1 MLFDSND
8 GLASANPLAGPSDL
22 GHTGN
27 FTDEG
32 PDDHGALF
40 DFDFGRVEA
49 GQSVR
54 FSIFYG
60 AAANELEALT
70 AIAAVDASAYSL
82 AEPSTPDGPTLG
94 TPNTF
99 VFAFRNGAAANSA
112 PDAVDDTL
120 VTGQGSAATV
130 NVLVNDSDPNNDP
143 LSVTTFTQGAHGQ
156 VACEPDGDCAY
167 SPDAGFVGSDS
178 FQYTISDGNGGVD
191 TATVHVT
198 VGSGPTVDAGGD
210 GTVAE
215 GSLFSRAGSFTD
227 PDADS
232 WSATVDYGDGAGAVP
247 LSLAA
252 DKSFQLSHTYLDNG
266 SYAVTVR
273 VDDGHTS
280 DSDSF
285 QVTVSNVA
293 PSVLAGLDATIAAGG
308 TLSWPGSFSDPGS
321 LDSWTATVDYGDG
334 SPVQPLLLGLDHS
347 FQLLHTYAS
356 AGQFTLTVTVSDDD
370 GGAGSDTVTVT
381 VIEAAPTFTLMVA
394 AAGSGSGQVTGPGI
408 ACPGDCTQSYTVDTE
423 VVLHAA
429 PDPGS
434 AFTGWGGDCAGAGE
448 CSVTMSSDRSVTAT
462 FAMPQNTGPLVEA
475 GGDATV
481 AEGSLF
487 ARAGSFTDPDADS
500 WSATVDYGDGAG
512 AVPLSLAADKS
523 FQLSHTYLDNGS
535 YAVTVSVD
543 DGHTSDS
550 DSFQVAVSNAAPS
563 VQAGPDATVAAGA
576 TLSRPG
582 SFSDPGSL
590 DSWTATV
597 DYGDGSGT
605 QPLLLPGLDHSFQL
619 LHTYTS
625 AGQFTL
631 TVTVT
636 DDDGGAGSDTVT
648 VTVEAPLSSADL
660 SIAQSDA
667 PDPALVGGTL
677 VYTLT
682 ESNVGPTVADGV
694 TVTDT
699 LPAGVVFVSATSTR
713 GSCSQSSGVVT
724 CTFAS
729 LPSGATASQTITV
742 TPTQPGTITNSASVA
757 ASAPSDPDTSNNAA
771 TTSTTVNAVADLAL
785 TKTETPNPVQAGR
798 SLGYALTVTNNGPS
812 TATGVTVTDPLP
824 ATVSFAAASASQG
837 ECSGTTTITCNL
849 GALAAGAQATV
860 TITVTADQAGTVTNT
875 ASVSSETTDPSRS
888 NNSATA
894 TTTVDPAAD
903 LALTKTGAPSSVV
916 GSSLTYTLTVTNNGP
931 SAAAGVTVSDTLP
944 PNVTFDSAVSSAD
957 SCNRASGTVI
967 CAIGTLAAGAQATV
981 TIVVTPT
988 KTGTIASTAQ
998 VSSQTADPVAS
1009 NNVASA
1015 GTIVTAA
1022 GGGAA
1027 ADLAV
1032 TQIAAPDPVR
1042 VGGDLTYTISVK
1054 NIGQGAAPG
1063 TGFLDWLPAGVE
1075 LVSVA
1080 ADQGSCDEQVRLVL
1094 CDLGTIRPDR
1104 TATVTIR
1111 VVPTLAG
1118 AIINSAF
1125 ALSSK
1130 PDSRGDDNTASITTT
1145 VTG

>member
-1 MLFDSND
+1 
-8 GLASANPLAGPSDL
+8 
-22 GHTGN
+22 
-27 FTDEG
+27 
-32 PDDHGALF
+32 
-40 DFDFGRVEA
+40 
-49 GQSVR
+49 
-54 FSIFYG
+54 
-60 AAANELEALT
+60 
-70 AIAAVDASAYSL
+70 
-82 AEPSTPDGPTLG
+82 
-94 TPNTF
+94 
-99 VFAFRNGAAANSA
+99 
-112 PDAVDDTL
+112 
-120 VTGQGSAATV
+120 
-130 NVLVNDSDPNNDP
+130 
-143 LSVTTFTQGAHGQ
+143 
-156 VACEPDGDCAY
+156 
-167 SPDAGFVGSDS
+167 
-178 FQYTISDGNGGVD
+178 
-191 TATVHVT
+191 
-198 VGSGPTVDAGGD
+198 
-210 GTVAE
+210 
-215 GSLFSRAGSFTD
+215 
-227 PDADS
+227 
-232 WSATVDYGDGAGAVP
+232 
-247 LSLAA
+247 
-252 DKSFQLSHTYLDNG
+252 
-266 SYAVTVR
+266 
-273 VDDGHTS
+273 
-280 DSDSF
+280 
-285 QVTVSNVA
+285 
-293 PSVLAGLDATIAAGG
+293 
-308 TLSWPGSFSDPGS
+308 
-321 LDSWTATVDYGDG
+321 
-334 SPVQPLLLGLDHS
+334 
-347 FQLLHTYAS
+347 
-356 AGQFTLTVTVSDDD
+356 
-370 GGAGSDTVTVT
+370 
-381 VIEAAPTFTLMVA
+381 
-394 AAGSGSGQVTGPGI
+394 
-408 ACPGDCTQSYTVDTE
+408 
-423 VVLHAA
+423 
-429 PDPGS
+429 
-434 AFTGWGGDCAGAGE
+434 
-448 CSVTMSSDRSVTAT
+448 
-462 FAMPQNTGPLVEA
+462 
-475 GGDATV
+475 
-481 AEGSLF
+481 
-487 ARAGSFTDPDADS
+487 
-500 WSATVDYGDGAG
+500 TVDYGDGAG

-550 DSFQVAVSNAAPS
+550 DSFQVTVSNVAPS
-563 VQAGPDATVAAGA
+563 VLAGLDATIAAGG

-605 QPLLLPGLDHSFQL
+605 QPLLLPSLDHSFQL
-619 LHTYTS
+619 LHTYAS
-625 AGQFTL
+625 VGQFTV

-636 DDDGGAGSDTVT
+636 DDDGGAGSDAVT
-648 VTVEAPLSSADL
+648 VTVVAPLSSADL

-682 ESNVGPTVADGV
+682 QSNVGPTAADGV

-699 LPAGVVFVSATSTR
+699 LPAGVAFVSATSTR

-742 TPTQPGTITNSASVA
+742 MPTQPGTITNSASVA

-771 TTSTTVNAVADLAL
+771 TTSTTVNPVADLAL
-785 TKTETPNPVQAGR
+785 TKNATPNPVQAGR

-837 ECSGTTTITCNL
+837 DCSGTTTITCNL
-849 GALAAGAQATV
+849 GALASGAQATV

-875 ASVSSETTDPSRS
+875 ASVSSETTDPSSS

-894 TTTVDPAAD
+894 TATVDPAAD
-903 LALTKTGAPSSVV
+903 LALTKTVPPSTVV

-944 PNVTFDSAVSSAD
+944 PNVTFDSAVSSAPG
-957 SCNRASGTVI
+957 CNQSSGTVT
-967 CAIGTLAAGAQATV
+967 CAIGALAAGAQATV

-988 KTGTIASTAQ
+988 KTGTITNTAQ

-1022 GGGAA
+1022 GGGAG

-1042 VGGDLTYTISVK
+1042 VGGDLTYTIAVK

-1080 ADQGSCDEQVRLVL
+1080 ADQGSCDEQFRLVL

-1130 PDSRGDDNTASITTT
+1130 PESRGDDNTASITTT
-1145 VTG
+1145 VTS

>member
-1 MLFDSND
+1 M
-8 GLASANPLAGPSDL
+8 
-22 GHTGN
+22 
-27 FTDEG
+27 
-32 PDDHGALF
+32 
-40 DFDFGRVEA
+40 
-49 GQSVR
+49 
-54 FSIFYG
+54 
-60 AAANELEALT
+60 
-70 AIAAVDASAYSL
+70 
-82 AEPSTPDGPTLG
+82 
-94 TPNTF
+94 
-99 VFAFRNGAAANSA
+99 
-112 PDAVDDTL
+112 
-120 VTGQGSAATV
+120 
-130 NVLVNDSDPNNDP
+130 
-143 LSVTTFTQGAHGQ
+143 
-156 VACEPDGDCAY
+156 
-167 SPDAGFVGSDS
+167 
-178 FQYTISDGNGGVD
+178 
-191 TATVHVT
+191 
-198 VGSGPTVDAGGD
+198 
-210 GTVAE
+210 
-215 GSLFSRAGSFTD
+215 
-227 PDADS
+227 
-232 WSATVDYGDGAGAVP
+232 
-247 LSLAA
+247 
-252 DKSFQLSHTYLDNG
+252 
-266 SYAVTVR
+266 
-273 VDDGHTS
+273 
-280 DSDSF
+280 
-285 QVTVSNVA
+285 
-293 PSVLAGLDATIAAGG
+293 
-308 TLSWPGSFSDPGS
+308 
-321 LDSWTATVDYGDG
+321 
-334 SPVQPLLLGLDHS
+334 
-347 FQLLHTYAS
+347 
-356 AGQFTLTVTVSDDD
+356 
-370 GGAGSDTVTVT
+370 
-381 VIEAAPTFTLMVA
+381 
-394 AAGSGSGQVTGPGI
+394 
-408 ACPGDCTQSYTVDTE
+408 
-423 VVLHAA
+423 
-429 PDPGS
+429 
-434 AFTGWGGDCAGAGE
+434 
-448 CSVTMSSDRSVTAT
+448 
-462 FAMPQNTGPLVEA
+462 
-475 GGDATV
+475 
-481 AEGSLF
+481 
-487 ARAGSFTDPDADS
+487 
-500 WSATVDYGDGAG
+500 
-512 AVPLSLAADKS
+512 
-523 FQLSHTYLDNGS
+523 
-535 YAVTVSVD
+535 
-543 DGHTSDS
+543 
-550 DSFQVAVSNAAPS
+550 
-563 VQAGPDATVAAGA
+563 
-576 TLSRPG
+576 
-582 SFSDPGSL
+582 
-590 DSWTATV
+590 
-597 DYGDGSGT
+597 
-605 QPLLLPGLDHSFQL
+605 
-619 LHTYTS
+619 
-625 AGQFTL
+625 
-631 TVTVT
+631 
-636 DDDGGAGSDTVT
+636 
-648 VTVEAPLSSADL
+648 
-660 SIAQSDA
+660 
-667 PDPALVGGTL
+667 
-677 VYTLT
+677 
-682 ESNVGPTVADGV
+682 ADGV

-742 TPTQPGTITNSASVA
+742 TPSQPGTITNAASVA

-837 ECSGTTTITCNL
+837 ECSGTATITCNL
-849 GALAAGAQATV
+849 GALASGAQATV

-1042 VGGDLTYTISVK
+1042 VGGDLTYTVSVK

-1080 ADQGSCDEQVRLVL
+1080 ADQGSCDEQFRLVL

>member
-1 MLFDSND
+1 
-8 GLASANPLAGPSDL
+8 
-22 GHTGN
+22 
-27 FTDEG
+27 
-32 PDDHGALF
+32 
-40 DFDFGRVEA
+40 
-49 GQSVR
+49 
-54 FSIFYG
+54 
-60 AAANELEALT
+60 
-70 AIAAVDASAYSL
+70 
-82 AEPSTPDGPTLG
+82 
-94 TPNTF
+94 
-99 VFAFRNGAAANSA
+99 
-112 PDAVDDTL
+112 
-120 VTGQGSAATV
+120 
-130 NVLVNDSDPNNDP
+130 
-143 LSVTTFTQGAHGQ
+143 
-156 VACEPDGDCAY
+156 
-167 SPDAGFVGSDS
+167 
-178 FQYTISDGNGGVD
+178 
-191 TATVHVT
+191 
-198 VGSGPTVDAGGD
+198 
-210 GTVAE
+210 
-215 GSLFSRAGSFTD
+215 
-227 PDADS
+227 
-232 WSATVDYGDGAGAVP
+232 
-247 LSLAA
+247 
-252 DKSFQLSHTYLDNG
+252 
-266 SYAVTVR
+266 
-273 VDDGHTS
+273 
-280 DSDSF
+280 
-285 QVTVSNVA
+285 
-293 PSVLAGLDATIAAGG
+293 
-308 TLSWPGSFSDPGS
+308 
-321 LDSWTATVDYGDG
+321 
-334 SPVQPLLLGLDHS
+334 
-347 FQLLHTYAS
+347 
-356 AGQFTLTVTVSDDD
+356 
-370 GGAGSDTVTVT
+370 
-381 VIEAAPTFTLMVA
+381 
-394 AAGSGSGQVTGPGI
+394 
-408 ACPGDCTQSYTVDTE
+408 
-423 VVLHAA
+423 
-429 PDPGS
+429 
-434 AFTGWGGDCAGAGE
+434 
-448 CSVTMSSDRSVTAT
+448 
-462 FAMPQNTGPLVEA
+462 MPQNTGPLVEA

-543 DGHTSDS
+543 DGHTSGS
-550 DSFQVAVSNAAPS
+550 DSFQVAVSNVAPS

-597 DYGDGSGT
+597 DYGDGSGS

-631 TVTVT
+631 TVTVS

-682 ESNVGPTVADGV
+682 ESNVGPTAADGV
-694 TVTDT
+694 TVTDA

-837 ECSGTTTITCNL
+837 SCSGTTTITCNL
-849 GALAAGAQATV
+849 GALASGAQATV

-875 ASVSSETTDPSRS
+875 ASVSSETTDPSSS

-903 LALTKTGAPSSVV
+903 LALTKTGAPNPVV

-944 PNVTFDSAVSSAD
+944 PNVTFDSAVSSAEQLQPGLR
-957 SCNRASGTVI
+957 NRDLRHRRACRGRAGDGDDRGHADQDRHDREHGAGLESNCRSRREQQRRLGEHHRERGRRRSGCRPRGHADRSARSGTRGRRPHLHGLRQEQRAERGAGHGLPRLAPGRSRARLGRRRPGELRRTI
-967 CAIGTLAAGAQATV
+967 QACALRSRHDPAGPDCDRDHSRRAEPRRCDHQQRIRTLLQARLTRRRQHG
-981 TIVVTPT
+981 IDHDH
-988 KTGTIASTAQ
+988 GHE
-998 VSSQTADPVAS
+998 
-1009 NNVASA
+1009 
-1015 GTIVTAA
+1015 
-1022 GGGAA
+1022 
-1027 ADLAV
+1027 LARALV
-1032 TQIAAPDPVR
+1032 EIR
-1042 VGGDLTYTISVK
+1042 VGHRLTLTYRH
-1054 NIGQGAAPG
+1054 GG
-1063 TGFLDWLPAGVE
+1063 
-1075 LVSVA
+1075 
-1080 ADQGSCDEQVRLVL
+1080 C
-1094 CDLGTIRPDR
+1094 
-1104 TATVTIR
+1104 
-1111 VVPTLAG
+1111 
-1118 AIINSAF
+1118 
-1125 ALSSK
+1125 
-1130 PDSRGDDNTASITTT
+1130 
-1145 VTG
+1145 